1 MIHPFRLFKSWQ
13 STYSALQYLLTL
25 DDKLEATYRI
35 GHQILNAL
43 RMNDIKNFEEALS
56 KAENEELFEGLNRII
71 KTFKDYLPFIENT
84 VQHPKLTNGPIEG
97 IINKIKL
104 IKRNAYGYRNFI
116 NFRNRILI
124 ISRLFVSEHK
134 KHIKQHSKVA

>member
-1 MIHPFRLFKSWQ
+1 M
-13 STYSALQYLLTL
+13 QYLLTL

-84 VQHPKLTNGPIEG
+84 MQHPKLTNGPIEG
-97 IINKIKL
+97 IINKEKCL
-104 IKRNAYGYRNFI
+104 
-116 NFRNRILI
+116 
-124 ISRLFVSEHK
+124 RL
-134 KHIKQHSKVA
+134 SKFH